1 MNATMD
7 RRSFL
12 RTSALAGGGLVLG
25 FSLGRSAGAA
35 EVVNASKTPAG
46 APEFTNA
53 YLRIG
58 PDGSVTILSHKP
70 EIGQGIRT
78 SLPMVVAEELEVDWS
93 TVQIVS
99 APLNQAVYGWQGAGG
114 STSTPSSYQQLRQAG
129 ATARTLLIEAAAQ
142 TWGVPASECRADKGR
157 IVHDISE
164 RSLRYGDLVAKA
176 AALPVP
182 DPKTVKLK
190 DPKDFKLIGTR
201 VGGVDNPKIVS
212 GQPLFG
218 IDQKL
223 PGMLYAVYVKCPV
236 FGGRATK
243 ANLDQIKRQPH
254 VKDAFIVEGTRDL
267 NGLMPGVAIVADS
280 TWAAFSARKQ
290 LQVTW
295 EEGPAASESWTS
307 FAEQAVELGKKPG
320 AKVLRKDGDADAAL
334 GRAAKVVEADY
345 VYPFMSH
352 ANLEPQN
359 CTVWVQG
366 NTAEIWAPT
375 QNPDEGRNLVSEV
388 TGIPRD
394 AIKVTVTRIGG
405 GFGRRL
411 DNDYMAEAAVVSKK
425 VGAPVKVVWDRTD
438 DLQHDHYRPA
448 GYHRLRAGLDASG
461 KLSAW
466 RGHFVTFGNTP
477 DKPGNGAGLGGDEFP
492 GRYVA
497 DYLSEQ
503 TILTCN
509 VPMGWWRAPGS
520 CSLAWVYQ
528 SFLDELAHAAGKD
541 PLQFQLELLG
551 DKDFPA
557 PANGR
562 GVPYSAKRMKGVLQ
576 LAAEKAGWGKKYPK
590 GQGLGIA
597 AYFSHRGYVAEVADV
612 TVSQDG
618 TLKVNRVT
626 AAVDVGAE
634 IVNLSGAESQVQGS
648 VIDGLSAAWLQQLSY
663 ENGRMVQSNFDQ
675 YLLLRM
681 PDAPPVDVHFLKT
694 DNPVTGLGEPALPPL
709 APAVCNAI
717 FAATGKRIRELPL
730 SKADLS
736 WT

>member
-1 MNATMD
+1 MNTAPMD

-12 RTSALAGGGLVLG
+12 RTTALAGGGLVLG
-25 FSLGRSAGAA
+25 FSLGRTAEAA
-35 EVVNASKTPAG
+35 EVVNAAQSSSGST
-46 APEFTNA
+46 EFTNA

-58 PDGSVTILSHKP
+58 KDGSVTILAHKP

-78 SLPMVVAEELEVDWS
+78 SLPMIVAEELEVEWS
-93 TVQIVS
+93 SVKIVS
-99 APLNQAVYGWQGAGG
+99 APLDQAVYGWQGAGG
-114 STSTPSSYQQLRQAG
+114 STSTPGSYHQLRQAG
-129 ATARTLLIEAAAQ
+129 ATARVLLIEAAAQ
-142 TWGVPASECRADKGR
+142 TWGVPADQCRADKGR
-157 IVHDISE
+157 VFHDSTQ
-164 RSLRYGDLVAKA
+164 RSLPYGELVAKA

-182 DPKTVKLK
+182 DAKSVKLK

-201 VGGVDNPKIVS
+201 IGGVDNPKLVS
-212 GQPLFG
+212 GLPLFG

-236 FGGRATK
+236 FGGRAVK
-243 ANLDQIKRQPH
+243 ANLDQIKRLPH
-254 VKDAFIVEGTRDL
+254 VKDAFIVAGTRDL

-290 LQVTW
+290 LNVTW
-295 EEGPAASESWTS
+295 DEGEAANESWTA
-307 FAEQAVELGKKPG
+307 FVEKAVELAKGSGK
-320 AKVLRKDGDADAAL
+320 AVRKDGDAEAAL
-334 GRAAKVVEADY
+334 GKAAKVVEAEY
-345 VYPFMSH
+345 VYPFISH

-359 CTVWVQG
+359 CTAWVQG
-366 NTAEIWAPT
+366 NTAEIWAPS
-375 QNPDEGRNLVSEV
+375 QNADEGRNLISTV
-388 TGIPRD
+388 TGLPRD
-394 AIKVTVTRIGG
+394 GIKVNVTRIGG

-411 DNDYMAEAAVVSKK
+411 DNDYMAEAAIVSQK

-438 DLQHDHYRPA
+438 DLQHDHYRPG
-448 GYHRLRAGLDASG
+448 GYHRLKAGVDSNG

-466 RGHFVTFGNTP
+466 HSHFVTFGNTP
-477 DKPGNGAGLGGDEFP
+477 DKPGNGAGLGADEFP

-503 TILTCN
+503 TVVTCN

-528 SFLDELAHAAGKD
+528 SFLDELAYAAGKD
-541 PLQFQLELLG
+541 PLQFQLDLLG
-551 DKDFPA
+551 DKEFPA

-562 GVPYSAKRMKGVLQ
+562 GVPFSSKRMKGVLQ
-576 LAAEKAGWGKKYPK
+576 LAAEKAGWGKKLPK

-612 TVSQDG
+612 TVTQDG

-626 AAVDVGAE
+626 AAVDVGSQ
-634 IVNLSGAESQVQGS
+634 IINLSGAENQVQGS
-648 VIDGLSAAWLQQLSY
+648 VIDGLSAAWLQQLTY

-675 YLLLRM
+675 YLLLRIS
-681 PDAPPVDVHFLKT
+681 DAPPVEAHFLKT

-717 FAATGKRIRELPL
+717 FAATGKRIRELPF